1 MNILNIVAL
10 EDVSLDLKIAEEFY
24 ENQNKGLGKYFKDS
38 ILSDIESLWLYG
50 GIHNQVLGLYRLLS
64 KRFPYGIYYDIDNNI
79 VRIIAVLDL
88 RQNPSNISL
97 FISDRKNETIVNTE
111 SIIDEGLNSGICSKS
126 HKEIVNDIKS
136 KLNDKESNSK

>member
-97 FISDRKNETIVNTE
+97 FISGRRNENLVNTE
-111 SIIDEGLNSGICSKS
+111 SIIDEGLNSGISSKS
-126 HKEIVNDIKS
+126 HDEIISDIKN
-136 KLNDKESNSK
+136 KFNKVNN

>member
-50 GIHNQVLGLYRLLS
+50 GIQNQVLGLYRLLS

-97 FISDRKNETIVNTE
+97 FISGRRNENLVNTE
-111 SIIDEGLNSGICSKS
+111 SIIDEGLNSGISSKS
-126 HKEIVNDIKS
+126 HDEIISDIKN
-136 KLNDKESNSK
+136 KVNK